1 MIFFIEFIRGINL
14 STKINII
21 VEDIFKN
28 KEEEKRIK
36 RLEEL
41 IFYMIKNNESNRGIN
56 EGELIE

>member
-1 MIFFIEFIRGINL
+1 M